1 MMGISEVELFVLKA
15 GATNSQVRQALQD
28 PAVALVRS
36 EIERATD
43 KLVASHLEQVDANI
57 RRNAERMAEFYKIFY
72 ILENDIRNLV
82 EETMIEVLGDQ
93 WWEAG
98 VPQVVRDS
106 VKRNIDREAD
116 EGLIARSDREIDY
129 TNFGEL
135 GEILKANWNS
145 FAGIFAST
153 TITGV
158 QRVIKKLN
166 LARGPIAHCNLLT
179 EDEVVRLKLTV
190 RDWYKLME

>member
-1 MMGISEVELFVLKA
+1 MNEVELFILKA
-15 GATNSQVRQALQD
+15 GATNAQLHQALQAPD
-28 PAVALVRS
+28 VALVRS
-36 EIERATD
+36 EIEHATD
-43 KLVASHLEQVDANI
+43 KLVAGHLEQVDASI
-57 RRNAERMAEFYKIFY
+57 RQNAERMSEFYKIFY

-82 EETMIEVLGDQ
+82 EETLEDAVGET
-93 WWEAG
+93 WWSSS
-98 VPQVVRDS
+98 VPQVVQDS
-106 VKRNIDREAD
+106 VKRNVDREAD

-135 GEILKANWNS
+135 GEIIKANWNS
-145 FAGIFAST
+145 FAGIFANT
-153 TITGV
+153 TINGV

>member
-1 MMGISEVELFVLKA
+1 MNDIELFVLKA
-15 GATNSQVRQALQD
+15 GATNAQLRQALQAPD
-28 PAVALVRS
+28 LALVRS
-36 EIERATD
+36 EIEHASD
-43 KLVASHLEQVDANI
+43 KLVASHLEQVDPSI
-57 RRNAERMAEFYKIFY
+57 RQNAERMAEFYKIFY

-82 EETMIEVLGDQ
+82 EETLTDVIGEA
-93 WWEAG
+93 WWDAA
-98 VPQVVRDS
+98 VPPAVKDS
-106 VKRNIDREAD
+106 VKRNMERESD

-135 GEILKANWNS
+135 GEVIKANWNA
-145 FAGIFAST
+145 FAGIFANT
-153 TITGV
+153 TINGV

-190 RDWYKLME
+190 RDWYKLMG

>member
-1 MMGISEVELFVLKA
+1 MDEVELFILKA
-15 GATNSQVRQALQD
+15 AATNCQVREALQD
-28 PAVALVRS
+28 PDIALVRS
-36 EIERATD
+36 EIEHATD
-43 KLVASHLEQVDANI
+43 RLVEGHLEQVDATI
-57 RRNAERMAEFYKIFY
+57 RQNAERMAEFYKIFY

-82 EETMIEVLGDQ
+82 DETLNDAISEE
-93 WWEAG
+93 WWDSA

-106 VKRNIDREAD
+106 VRRNIDRESD

-135 GEILKANWNS
+135 GEIIKANWNS
-145 FAGIFAST
+145 FAGIFANT
-153 TITGV
+153 NINGV

-166 LARGPIAHCNLLT
+166 LARGPIAHCNLLL

-190 RDWYKLME
+190 RDWYKLMA

>member
-1 MMGISEVELFVLKA
+1 MREIELFILKA
-15 GATNSQVRQALQD
+15 GATNSQLRQSLQD
-28 PAVALVRS
+28 PDVALVRS
-36 EIERATD
+36 EIEHATD
-43 KLVASHLEQVDANI
+43 KLVAGHLEQVEASI
-57 RRNAERMAEFYKIFY
+57 RQNADRMAEFYKIFY
-72 ILENDIRNLV
+72 VLENDIRNLV
-82 EETMIEVLGDQ
+82 EETLYDALGDG
-93 WWEAG
+93 WWDVA

-106 VKRNIDREAD
+106 VKRNVERESD

-135 GEILKANWNS
+135 GEIIKANWNS
-145 FAGIFAST
+145 FAGIFANT

-166 LARGPIAHCNLLT
+166 LARGPIAHCNLLA

-190 RDWYKLME
+190 RDWYKLMA

>member
-1 MMGISEVELFVLKA
+1 MDDVELFILKA
-15 GATNSQVRQALQD
+15 GATNSQLRSALQD
-28 PAVALVRS
+28 PDVALVRS
-36 EIERATD
+36 EIEHATD
-43 KLVASHLEQVDANI
+43 KLVAGHLEQVDATI
-57 RRNAERMAEFYKIFY
+57 RQNAERMSEFYKIFY

-82 EETMIEVLGDQ
+82 EETLNDSLGDD
-93 WWEAG
+93 WWDTAA
-98 VPQVVRDS
+98 PQAVRDS
-106 VKRNIDREAD
+106 VKRNVERESD

-135 GEILKANWNS
+135 GEIIKANWNS
-145 FAGIFAST
+145 FAGIFANT
-153 TITGV
+153 TINGV

-190 RDWYKLME
+190 RDWYKLMA

>member
-1 MMGISEVELFVLKA
+1 MDEIELFVLKA
-15 GATNSQVRQALQD
+15 GATNAQLRQALQD
-28 PAVALVRS
+28 PDVALVRS
-36 EIERATD
+36 EIEHVSD
-43 KLVASHLEQVDANI
+43 KLVAGHLEQVDPSI
-57 RRNAERMAEFYKIFY
+57 RQNAERMAEFYKIFY

-82 EETMIEVLGDQ
+82 GETLTDAVGES
-93 WWEAG
+93 WWDAA
-98 VPQVVRDS
+98 VPQVVKDS
-106 VKRNIDREAD
+106 VKRNMERESD

-135 GEILKANWNS
+135 GEVIKMNWNA
-145 FAGIFAST
+145 FAGIFANT
-153 TITGV
+153 TVNGV